1 MLRHAWL
8 VVLMVLAG
16 CAIEAPLPPPGAQG
30 PLLVRQWDAAG
41 QRAVVIKAKSLRQ
54 SGLLTRT
61 WDQELDLDTVLV
73 RAPLDQG
80 VFVASAPSASYTP
93 KATPT
98 AILPGRGAAA
108 DAAVVVA
115 GVWQGVPM
123 IGRATRATYDQ
134 HTQSLRLADLEICH
148 LGNWTRHREVIMHA
162 DRGIDLI
169 GALPAQRAPVGV
181 VAALAALPEQL
192 EIPELTTK

>member
-1 MLRHAWL
+1 MTRRAWL
-8 VVLMVLAG
+8 LVSMLLAG

-30 PLLVRQWDAAG
+30 PMLVRQWDAAG

-54 SGLLTRT
+54 SGVLTRT

-73 RAPLDQG
+73 WAPLDQG
-80 VFVASAPSASYTP
+80 VFVARAPSASYTP

-98 AILPGRGAAA
+98 AILPGRGAAP
-108 DAAVVVA
+108 DAVVVVT
-115 GVWQGVPM
+115 GVWQGSPM

-148 LGNWTRHREVIMHA
+148 LGNWTRHREVIMRA
-162 DRGIDLI
+162 GQGVDLL
-169 GALPAQRAPVGV
+169 GALPTQRAPLGV
-181 VAALAALPEQL
+181 VAALAALPEQMD
-192 EIPELTTK
+192 IPELTTK